1 MKRFRFRL
9 ESIRALRDVA
19 ERKAREGF
27 GLAQQHVVVAQQ
39 AVAAAELRRSELNAA
54 ITGAR
59 VGTFRPGDQVAGL
72 AALGQADRE
81 VAEVGRKLGEAEK
94 ARDLAREGWLTARRA
109 LQVMQKLEE
118 RARLAHREAIDK
130 AEQTLLDEIASMTLA
145 RLGPLA

>member
-9 ESIRALRDVA
+9 ESIRNLRDVA

-27 GLAQQHVVVAQQ
+27 GMAQQQVLIAQQ
-39 AVAAAELRRSELNAA
+39 AVEAAEVRRSELNAA
-54 ITGAR
+54 ISSARTGS
-59 VGTFRPGDQVAGL
+59 FRPSEQVSGL

-81 VAEVGRKLGEAEK
+81 VAETGRKLGEVEK

-118 RARLAHREAIDK
+118 RARLAHREARDK

>member
-9 ESIRALRDVA
+9 ESIRNLRDVA

-27 GLAQQHVVVAQQ
+27 GMAQQQVLIAQQ
-39 AVAAAELRRSELNAA
+39 AVEAAEVRRSELNAA
-54 ITGAR
+54 ISSARTGS
-59 VGTFRPGDQVAGL
+59 FRPSEQVSGL

-81 VAEVGRKLGEAEK
+81 VAEAGRKLVEVEK
-94 ARDLAREGWLTARRA
+94 ARDQAREGWLTARRA

-118 RARLAHREAIDK
+118 RARLAHREARDK

>member
-9 ESIRALRDVA
+9 ESIRNLRDVA

-27 GLAQQHVVVAQQ
+27 GLAQQQVLLAQQ
-39 AVAAAELRRSELNAA
+39 AVEAAEVRRSELNAA
-54 ITGAR
+54 ISSAR
-59 VGTFRPGDQVAGL
+59 AGSFRPSEQVSGL
-72 AALGQADRE
+72 AALVQADRE
-81 VAEVGRKLGEAEK
+81 VAEAGRKLGEVEK

-118 RARLAHREAIDK
+118 RARLAHREASDK

>member
-27 GLAQQHVVVAQQ
+27 GLAQQQVRLGQQ
-39 AVAAAELRRSELNAA
+39 TLEATEARRSELNAA
-54 ITGAR
+54 ITSAR
-59 VGTFRPGDQVAGL
+59 SGNFRPSEQVAGL

-81 VAEVGRKLGEAEK
+81 VAEARRKLGELEK

-118 RARLAHREAIDK
+118 RARLAHREACDK
-130 AEQTLLDEIASMTLA
+130 AEQTLLDDIASMTLA
-145 RLGPLA
+145 RQGPLA

>member
-27 GLAQQHVVVAQQ
+27 GLAQQQVALAQQ
-39 AVAAAELRRSELNAA
+39 AVVDAELRRNTLNAS

-59 VGTFRPGDQVAGL
+59 AGTFRPSEQVSSL

-81 VAEVGRKLGEAEK
+81 VAEAGRKRGEAEK
-94 ARDLAREGWLTARRA
+94 ARDLAREGWLNARRA

-118 RARLAHREAIDK
+118 RARLAHREASDK

-145 RLGPLA
+145 RIGPLA

>member
-27 GLAQQHVVVAQQ
+27 GLAQQQVVLAEQ
-39 AVAAAELRRSELNAA
+39 AVQAAEVRRSELNTA

-59 VGTFRPGDQVAGL
+59 AGSFRPADQVAGL
-72 AALGQADRE
+72 AALTQSERE
-81 VAEVGRKLGEAEK
+81 VAEAGRRLGETEK
-94 ARDLAREGWLTARRA
+94 ARDLSREGWLNARRA

-118 RARLAHREAIDK
+118 RARLAHREAADK

>member
-9 ESIRALRDVA
+9 ESVRSLREVA

-27 GLAQQHVVVAQQ
+27 GQAQQQVMLGEQ
-39 AVAAAELRRSELNAA
+39 AVQAAELRRNDLTSALN
-54 ITGAR
+54 GAR
-59 VGTFRPGDQVAGL
+59 AGSFRPSEQVAGM
-72 AALGQADRE
+72 AALVQAGRE
-81 VAEVGRKLGEAEK
+81 VAEAQRRLGELEV
-94 ARDLAREGWLTARRA
+94 ARDRAREGWLAARRA

-118 RARLAHREAIDK
+118 RARLAHRDANDK